1 MDDTPDRRDE
11 EPAPEDQP
19 TGPTEPLAFGWVPPG
34 GGYTPGPGESSGGA
48 PFAGETPT
56 ATMPQPDAPRRLRR
70 SSSDRMLGGVAGG
83 LGRYFDVD
91 PVLFRIGFVVLL
103 FAGGA
108 GLLAYLGLWLITPSD
123 GPGDSASQT
132 GVRALAVI
140 GGVVLVLV
148 SLPFLFVGAFVAIPL
163 LPLTLLV
170 LVIILLARGAR
181 GKADSDGTDVLAR
194 VALVLLVIVVSIAA
208 FFAAAAGAALGGG
221 AVIAGVV
228 IALGIGLVS
237 AAFTGRGRWLV
248 LPAVVLAAPLG
259 LVAASELDLKGG
271 MGERQY
277 RPTTLAELRPAYKL
291 GAGELRLDL
300 RDLELPAGRTPLNV
314 KMGAGHVVVYV
325 PDDVCVSSNVKL
337 GAGYAQV
344 LDRDSGGFDVD
355 WPNRRTPPAG
365 VPTLDLDADVS
376 LGAVEVRHYD
386 ETRKGRFGPYRVVD
400 RAGADA
406 CVPA

>member
-1 MDDTPDRRDE
+1 MDDTPERRDE
-11 EPAPEDQP
+11 EQAPEDQP
-19 TGPTEPLAFGWVPPG
+19 TDPMAGGWIPPG
-34 GGYTPGPGESSGGA
+34 GGYSPRAGEWSGGA

-56 ATMPQPDAPRRLRR
+56 ATMRQPDAPRRLRR

-123 GPGDSASQT
+123 GPGESGSQT

-148 SLPFLFVGAFVAIPL
+148 SLPFLFVGAFLAIPL

-181 GKADSDGTDVLAR
+181 GKADSDGTDLIAR
-194 VALVLLVIVVSIAA
+194 VALVLLVVVVSIAA
-208 FFAAAAGAALGGG
+208 FFAAGAGAALGGG

-228 IALGIGLVS
+228 IALGIGLL
-237 AAFTGRGRWLV
+237 ATAFTGGGRWLI

-259 LVAASELDLKGG
+259 IVAASELDLKGG
-271 MGERQY
+271 MGEREY
-277 RPTTLAELRPAYKL
+277 RPTTLSDLRPSYKL

-300 RDLELPAGRTPLNV
+300 RGLQLPDGRTPLNV

-325 PDDVCVSSNVKL
+325 PEDVCVSSNVKI

-376 LGAVEVRHYD
+376 LGAVEVRHND
-386 ETRKGRFGPYRVVD
+386 EFRHGRVGGYRIRD
-400 RAGADA
+400 RIEADA

>member
-1 MDDTPDRRDE
+1 
-11 EPAPEDQP
+11 
-19 TGPTEPLAFGWVPPG
+19 
-34 GGYTPGPGESSGGA
+34 
-48 PFAGETPT
+48 
-56 ATMPQPDAPRRLRR
+56 
-70 SSSDRMLGGVAGG
+70 MLGGVAGG

-148 SLPFLFVGAFVAIPL
+148 SLPFLFVGAFIAIPL

-228 IALGIGLVS
+228 IALGIGLIA
-237 AAFTGRGRWLV
+237 AAFTGRRALAGPPGGRAGRAARPRRRVRARSQGRHGRARVPSRPRSRSCARPTSWARASCGSTCATSSS
-248 LPAVVLAAPLG
+248 PPAAP
-259 LVAASELDLKGG
+259 
-271 MGERQY
+271 R
-277 RPTTLAELRPAYKL
+277 
-291 GAGELRLDL
+291 
-300 RDLELPAGRTPLNV
+300 
-314 KMGAGHVVVYV
+314 
-325 PDDVCVSSNVKL
+325 
-337 GAGYAQV
+337 
-344 LDRDSGGFDVD
+344 
-355 WPNRRTPPAG
+355 
-365 VPTLDLDADVS
+365 
-376 LGAVEVRHYD
+376 
-386 ETRKGRFGPYRVVD
+386 
-400 RAGADA
+400 
-406 CVPA
+406 